1 MKNEKWKMENRI
13 STTAGNDYGDDSDLR
28 PLTSLSPLL
37 RSPCL
42 VRSSPL

>member
-13 STTAGNDYGDDSDLR
+13 STTAGNDYGDDSDLC
-28 PLTSLSPLL
+28 PLTSPSPLR
-37 RSPCL
+37 RSPWV